1 MKTVIERM
9 EITEATRKKFF
20 GKRFSW
26 GTCDCAII
34 AASHARKFGWKVPP
48 FGKYRSYRTAK
59 QVLAKLGVS
68 TIPELVSSVGL
79 KEIPPAYAMTGD
91 IVSFPADADV
101 GAIGIVIGNGNMLA
115 FHESAEGAA
124 IISMGLIDK
133 AWSIDNG

>member
-9 EITEATRKKFF
+9 ELTEKTRKRFF

-34 AASHARKFGWKVPP
+34 AAAHARNFGWKIPP
-48 FGKYRSYRTAK
+48 FAKYRSYRTAK
-59 QVLAKLGVS
+59 QVLGKLGAS
-68 TIPELVSSVGL
+68 TIPDLVASVGL
-79 KEIPPAYAMTGD
+79 KEIPPAFAMVGD

-124 IISMGLIDK
+124 IVSMGLIDK